1 MVTIGITGGI
11 GSGKSLISRI
21 LKIWGYPVYDTDIE
35 AKKLMDNSD
44 EVKNR
49 LVALLGNI
57 QDWIGHVWHL

>member
-49 LVALLGNI
+49 LVAY
-57 QDWIGHVWHL
+57 